1 MPNLSGNFTSGV
13 EEAKMSIADVARL
26 AGVSRATVSRVI
38 NKRNG
43 VSAEIAQAVRVAV
56 QELGYH
62 PPPLERRP
70 GRRVPLVSREGP
82 GLIAVVVVDDL
93 YQHTPGVFAAHLKG
107 IEREAAE
114 NGLGVIV
121 THLGGGARTTP
132 ALSSPRIEGA
142 ILLGS
147 AANEAVQHSL
157 SRFTSVWLSSHHDQ
171 QGDTVLA
178 GNQQISRIAVEYL
191 VGRGHKQLGFLAVM
205 SNYPAYPARAEAF
218 QFCASQFGAQASIF
232 MDTPEAIPAIA
243 LQGTDDVQARI
254 AQQVERMLAAS
265 VRPTGLF
272 VPNDLMTAMTYVS
285 LRSRGVIP
293 GRDID
298 LISCNNEISY
308 LVGLDPRPA
317 TIDIGAEMIGQ
328 RCVEQLL
335 RKIRHPEESRQVQI
349 AVTPVLIAHQPEKM
363 NV

>member
-1 MPNLSGNFTSGV
+1 
-13 EEAKMSIADVARL
+13 MSIAEVAKR

-38 NKRNG
+38 NKRHG
-43 VSAEIAQAVRVAV
+43 VSAEIAQAVREAV
-56 QELGYH
+56 QALGYQ

-70 GRRVPLVSREGP
+70 GRRAPLAPRDGL

-93 YQHTPGVFAAHLKG
+93 YQHTPGVFAAHLSG

-114 NGLGVIV
+114 HGLGMLVV
-121 THLGGGARTTP
+121 HLKHKGKFTP
-132 ALSSPRIEGA
+132 ALTSSRIEGV

-147 AANEAVQHSL
+147 RADDGVRHSL
-157 SRFTSVWLSSHHDQ
+157 GRFASVWLSSHHDQ

-191 VGRGHKQLGFLAVM
+191 MGRGHRELGFLAVM
-205 SNYPAYPARAEAF
+205 SSYPAYPARAEAF
-218 QFCASQFGAQASIF
+218 RFVAAQGGARVSVF
-232 MDTPEAIPAIA
+232 MDTPDPSTRVAMQDTNE
-243 LQGTDDVQARI
+243 LQSRVNE
-254 AQQVERMLAAS
+254 QVGRLLAAD

-272 VPNDLMTAMTYVS
+272 VPNDLMTAMTYVA
-285 LRSRGVIP
+285 LRARGVAP
-293 GRDID
+293 GRDVDI
-298 LISCNNEISY
+298 ISCNNETSY

-335 RKIRHPEESRQVQI
+335 RKIRHPEESRHVQV
-349 AVTPVLIAHQPEKM
+349 AVTPVLIPPVPAE
-363 NV
+363 

>member
-1 MPNLSGNFTSGV
+1 
-13 EEAKMSIADVARL
+13 MSIAEVAKR

-43 VSAEIAQAVRVAV
+43 VSAEIAQAVRDAVAA
-56 QELGYH
+56 LGYQ
-62 PPPLERRP
+62 PPPLDRRP
-70 GRRVPLVSREGP
+70 GRRAPLVSREGP

-93 YQHTPGVFAAHLKG
+93 YQHTPGVFAAHLSG

-114 NGLGVIV
+114 HGLGVLV
-121 THLGGGARTTP
+121 VHLKHKNKSTP
-132 ALSSPRIEGA
+132 ALASSRIEGL

-147 AANEAVQHSL
+147 SVDESAHHSL

-178 GNQQISRIAVEYL
+178 GNQQISRIAVDYL
-191 VGRGHKQLGFLAVM
+191 MSRGHRKLGFLAVM

-218 QFCASQFGAQASIF
+218 QFFAASAGADVSVF
-232 MDTPEAIPAIA
+232 MDTPDPTAPMTM
-243 LQGTDDVQARI
+243 QDTTVVQERI
-254 AQQVERMLAAS
+254 NHQVERLMTAD

-272 VPNDLMTAMTYVS
+272 VPNDLMTAMTYVA
-285 LRSRGVIP
+285 LRSRGAAP

-298 LISCNNEISY
+298 IVSCNNEISY

-349 AVTPVLIAHQPEKM
+349 AVTPVLIPPPSAAR
-363 NV
+363 V